1 MVNSGRP
8 AKVKLADSE
17 PATVDPGDN
26 VRQIL
31 HTILADRRG
40 RFGGDQGVDRGGGD
54 SGVNYSRTPLT
65 QMAQAATSRPARNG
79 ATNQRA
85 AAMARTAQ
93 PPDGTPPVIY
103 IAGSGRSGSTLLERV
118 LGEIPGFVNVGEL
131 IDLYRRVADH
141 GERCGCGQEF
151 ARCPF
156 WSQVG
161 ERAVG
166 GWQEQKLTATR
177 DLQGKVAR
185 QRRMP
190 RLLAMPL
197 AGARFRAD
205 VGAYGASYAGLYGA
219 IAAEAG
225 AACVVDASK
234 WPVQALALARG
245 GLDVRV
251 IHLVRDVRGVAYS
264 LGKRDVSRP
273 HAIGEGDVM
282 TRLSPAEAAARW
294 VAVQSQAG
302 LLRRCGLPVARMR
315 YEDFVRR
322 PRQAVEAAL
331 AGIGLAVPPAHLAHI
346 GDGRV
351 MLGTSHGLSGNP
363 SRFRDGEITLRADET
378 WRAGMSRR
386 DRLVVMAIGLPLM
399 LRYGIATA
407 GRTARKQGAHD

>member
-1 MVNSGRP
+1 MGVSVTAP
-8 AKVKLADSE
+8 ARSNA
-17 PATVDPGDN
+17 
-26 VRQIL
+26 
-31 HTILADRRG
+31 
-40 RFGGDQGVDRGGGD
+40 
-54 SGVNYSRTPLT
+54 
-65 QMAQAATSRPARNG
+65 AATDASV
-79 ATNQRA
+79 
-85 AAMARTAQ
+85 TAVGITRKPGQ
-93 PPDGTPPVIY
+93 APIVVY
-103 IAGSGRSGSTLLERV
+103 IAGSGRSGSTLLERA
-118 LGEIPGFVNVGEL
+118 LGEIQGFVNVGEL
-131 IDLYRRVADH
+131 IDLYRGVADH

-151 ARCPF
+151 AQCPF

-166 GWQEQKLTATR
+166 GWQEQKLAVTR
-177 DLQGKVAR
+177 DLQGRVAR

-190 RLLAMPL
+190 WLLGMPL
-197 AGARFRAD
+197 AGSRFRAD
-205 VGAYGASYAGLYGA
+205 VGTYGASYAGLYEA

-225 AACVVDASK
+225 ATCVVDASK

-273 HAIGEGDVM
+273 HAVGEADVM

-302 LLRRCGLPVARMR
+302 LLRRCGLPVSRMR

-331 AGIGLAVPPAHLAHI
+331 AGIGLSVPPAHLAHI

-378 WRAGMSRR
+378 WRANMSRR
-386 DRLVVMAIGLPLM
+386 DRLIVTAIALPLM
-399 LRYGIATA
+399 LRYGLTA
-407 GRTARKQGAHD
+407 AGSPAEKQDAHD

>member
-1 MVNSGRP
+1 MGVSVT
-8 AKVKLADSE
+8 ALAGSNAAETDASTT
-17 PATVDPGDN
+17 AAGITRKPG
-26 VRQIL
+26 
-31 HTILADRRG
+31 
-40 RFGGDQGVDRGGGD
+40 
-54 SGVNYSRTPLT
+54 
-65 QMAQAATSRPARNG
+65 QAPI
-79 ATNQRA
+79 
-85 AAMARTAQ
+85 
-93 PPDGTPPVIY
+93 VLY
-103 IAGSGRSGSTLLERV
+103 IAGSGRSGSTLLERA

-131 IDLYRRVADH
+131 IDLYRRVAEH

-151 ARCPF
+151 AQCPF

-166 GWQEQKLTATR
+166 GWQEQKLAATR

-190 RLLAMPL
+190 RLLAMPR
-197 AGARFRAD
+197 AGSRFRAD
-205 VGAYGASYAGLYGA
+205 VAAYGANYAGLYEA
-219 IAAEAG
+219 VAAQAG

-234 WPVQALALARG
+234 WPVQALALARA

-251 IHLVRDVRGVAYS
+251 VHLVRDVRGVAYS

-273 HAIGEGDVM
+273 HAVGETNVM
-282 TRLSPAEAAARW
+282 THLSPAEAAGRW

-322 PRQAVEAAL
+322 PRQTVAAAL

-346 GDGRV
+346 GDGRI

-363 SRFRDGEITLRADET
+363 SRFREGEITLRADET
-378 WRAGMSRR
+378 WRASMSRR
-386 DRLVVMAIGLPLM
+386 DRLIVTAIALPLM
-399 LRYGIATA
+399 LRYGVAA
-407 GRTARKQGAHD
+407 GGSPAEKKDAHD

>member
-1 MVNSGRP
+1 MGVSVT
-8 AKVKLADSE
+8 ALAGSNAAETDASTT
-17 PATVDPGDN
+17 AAGITRKPG
-26 VRQIL
+26 
-31 HTILADRRG
+31 
-40 RFGGDQGVDRGGGD
+40 
-54 SGVNYSRTPLT
+54 
-65 QMAQAATSRPARNG
+65 QAPI
-79 ATNQRA
+79 
-85 AAMARTAQ
+85 
-93 PPDGTPPVIY
+93 VLY
-103 IAGSGRSGSTLLERV
+103 IAGSGRSGSTLLERA

-131 IDLYRRVADH
+131 IDLYRRVAEH

-151 ARCPF
+151 AQCPF

-166 GWQEQKLTATR
+166 GWQEQKLAATR

-197 AGARFRAD
+197 AGSRFRAD
-205 VGAYGASYAGLYGA
+205 VAAYGANYAGLYEA
-219 IAAEAG
+219 VAAQAG

-234 WPVQALALARG
+234 WPVQALALARA
-245 GLDVRV
+245 GLDVRIV
-251 IHLVRDVRGVAYS
+251 HLVRDVRGVAYS

-273 HAIGEGDVM
+273 HAVGETDVM
-282 TRLSPAEAAARW
+282 THLSPAEAAARW

-322 PRQAVEAAL
+322 PRQTVEAAL

-346 GDGRV
+346 GDGRI

-363 SRFRDGEITLRADET
+363 SRFREGEITLRADET
-378 WRAGMSRR
+378 WRASMSRR
-386 DRLVVMAIGLPLM
+386 DRLIVTAIALPLM
-399 LRYGIATA
+399 LRYGVAA
-407 GRTARKQGAHD
+407 GGSPAEKKDAHD